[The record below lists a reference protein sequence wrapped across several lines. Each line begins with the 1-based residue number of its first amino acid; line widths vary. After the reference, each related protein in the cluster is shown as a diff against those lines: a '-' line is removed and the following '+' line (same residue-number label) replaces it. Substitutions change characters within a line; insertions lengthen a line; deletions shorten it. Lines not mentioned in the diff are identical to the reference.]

1 MSLAD
6 PIAAVLHEFESAF
19 SRPTWSKVQVLI
31 VGTLFAH
38 GRRTVAAALRLLGVH
53 DAPHFSL
60 YHHVLNRARW
70 SALELSRRLLHL
82 LVRTFVAVGGELR
95 SHFKTYRSEY
105 DKAMCCQAKREGSPW
120 RGEN

>member
-6 PIAAVLHEFESAF
+6 PIVMVLHEFESAF

-38 GRRTVAAALRLLGVH
+38 GRRTVAAALRTLGVH

-70 SALELSRRLLHL
+70 SALE
-82 LVRTFVAVGGELR
+82 
-95 SHFKTYRSEY
+95 
-105 DKAMCCQAKREGSPW
+105 
-120 RGEN
+120 